1 MSVDGTPHE
10 TTASAEDVRELLG
23 LLAYTQLTASL
34 RYAHDAGATDVLSR
48 RLAFAELAAREHGRL
63 TVLREH
69 IDQTGG
75 DSLNLLRRY
84 HGVFDEYESRTH
96 ADSWHERILK
106 GYIGHSVALDFCRI
120 AVSAAPGVTRD
131 LVTTLLVDDRAQDL
145 ARDVLEAKITDD
157 HTFAS
162 RLALWGRRVVGEAL
176 GQVQQ
181 VVSREP
187 ALARLLSGGA
197 AGSGFTPDSTAPTDE
212 DKQLMAWLYAQLT
225 AEHSRRMDRLGLAA

>member
-1 MSVDGTPHE
+1 MSPE
-10 TTASAEDVRELLG
+10 
-23 LLAYTQLTASL
+23 
-34 RYAHDAGATDVLSR
+34 
-48 RLAFAELAAREHGRL
+48 
-63 TVLREH
+63 
-69 IDQTGG
+69 
-75 DSLNLLRRY
+75 
-84 HGVFDEYESRTH
+84 
-96 ADSWHERILK
+96 
-106 GYIGHSVALDFCRI
+106 
-120 AVSAAPGVTRD
+120 